1 VPHPRGRDR
10 QRAAPG
16 PAAETQAQV
25 EPALPGRQA
34 LLRDCLQHL
43 QLGVVVR

>member
-16 PAAETQAQV
+16 PPAETRAQIEHAV
-25 EPALPGRQA
+25 PGQKALPS
-34 LLRDCLQHL
+34 DSLQHL